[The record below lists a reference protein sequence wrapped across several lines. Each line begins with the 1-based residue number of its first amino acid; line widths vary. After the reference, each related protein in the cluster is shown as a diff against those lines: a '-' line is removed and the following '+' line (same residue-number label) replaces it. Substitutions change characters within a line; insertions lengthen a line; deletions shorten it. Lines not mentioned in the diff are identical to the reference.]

1 MSDRNNTMLA
11 IITVAIVLCGT
22 IFAAVYVFGQLDFD
36 WNNPDYEGLD
46 PNADEYSFTF
56 EEVSLSIDPV
66 IAINIGIDVGG
77 VNILFE
83 ENSTLVYRLDVI
95 VSNDTY
101 KDYGAPNPQF
111 NSPSLNFNYAILEA
125 NLTLGSEAFYT
136 FDISIDVG
144 SAHIDAGEFAH
155 ISDVDIE
162 VDVGSITLAMLEDI
176 TLDGNVT
183 VDLDLDVGSVDLVI
197 GLPTNIGGRVTGF
210 TSTGD
215 FDIFS
220 FGWDEIAAY
229 RYETTNYSTASQT
242 VTFTSELG
250 TGSQMIVL
258 HQ

>member
-22 IFAAVYVFGQLDFD
+22 MLTAVYVFGQLDFN
-36 WNNPDYEGLD
+36 WNIPDYEGLD
-46 PNADEYSFTF
+46 PNANEYSFTF

-83 ENSTLVYRLDVI
+83 ENSTLVYRLDLI

-111 NSPSLNFNYAILEA
+111 NSPSLNFNYAIIEA

-144 SAHIDAGEFAH
+144 SVNVDAGDFAH
-155 ISDVDIE
+155 VSNVDIE
-162 VDVGSITLAMLEDI
+162 VDVGSITFALLEDF

-183 VDLDLDVGSVDLVI
+183 VDLDLGVGSMDLIV
-197 GLPTNIGGRVTGF
+197 GLPANIGGRVTGS
-210 TSTGD
+210 TATGD
-215 FDIFS
+215 FDIYS
-220 FGWDEIAAY
+220 FDWDEITEN
-229 RYETTNYSTASQT
+229 RYETTNYSTADQT
-242 VTFTSELG
+242 ITFTSDVDVGE
-250 TGSQMIVL
+250 QVIVL
-258 HQ
+258 NQ